1 MPLLDDRLGKVNSRS
16 SSISSV
22 NALAPSDSLGG
33 LPRLDHYSETQHRTI
48 DAAMELFAEHGV
60 SGTSFQMI
68 ADTVGVTKAAIYHQ
82 FKTKD
87 AIVLAVAEVGLSP
100 LEEALAEAEREAT
113 PGAQRELLLER
124 VIDLAVSR
132 RRWVNALQGDP
143 VMIRL
148 LGSHDPFIDLMSRV
162 YSVLMGL
169 SDDGP
174 SDRMRIAII
183 SAAIGAA
190 IVHPLVVDMDDD
202 TVRRELLAVCR
213 RLFDIPD

>member
-1 MPLLDDRLGKVNSRS
+1 
-16 SSISSV
+16 
-22 NALAPSDSLGG
+22 
-33 LPRLDHYSETQHRTI
+33 
-48 DAAMELFAEHGV
+48 
-60 SGTSFQMI
+60 MI
-68 ADTVGVTKAAIYHQ
+68 ADAVGVTKAAIYHQ

-87 AIVLAVAEVGLSP
+87 AIVLAVAETGLSP
-100 LEEALAEAEREAT
+100 LEDALEEAERET
-113 PGAQRELLLER
+113 SPEAQRVLLLTR

-148 LGSHDPFIDLMSRV
+148 LGSHDPFVELMGRV

-169 SDDGP
+169 SGDRP
-174 SDRMRIAII
+174 SDRMRIAIV

-202 TVRRELLAVCR
+202 TLRIELIAVTR
-213 RLFDIPD
+213 RLFDVPD

>member
-1 MPLLDDRLGKVNSRS
+1 MPP
-16 SSISSV
+16 
-22 NALAPSDSLGG
+22 LAPADPPDELAIEQ
-33 LPRLDHYSETQHRTI
+33 RYSETQRRTI

-68 ADTVGVTKAAIYHQ
+68 ADAVGVTKAAIYHQ

-100 LEEALAEAEREAT
+100 LEDALAEAELQPT
-113 PGAQRELLLER
+113 PEAQRELLLTR
-124 VIDLAVSR
+124 VVDLAVSR

-148 LGSHDPFIDLMSRV
+148 LGTHDPFADLMARV
-162 YSVLMGL
+162 YMVLMGL
-169 SDDGP
+169 AEDGP
-174 SDRMRIAII
+174 AERMRIAII

-202 TVRRELLAVCR
+202 TVRAELLAVTR
-213 RLFDIPD
+213 RLFDLPD

>member
-1 MPLLDDRLGKVNSRS
+1 MT
-16 SSISSV
+16 
-22 NALAPSDSLGG
+22 ALAPADPPDGHT
-33 LPRLDHYSETQHRTI
+33 PHDRYSATQHRTI
-48 DAAMELFAEHGV
+48 DAAMELFAQHGV

-68 ADTVGVTKAAIYHQ
+68 ADAVGLTKAAIYHQ

-100 LEEALAEAEREAT
+100 LEDALEAAEEEAT
-113 PGAQRELLLER
+113 PEAQRARLLIG

-148 LGSHDPFIDLMSRV
+148 LGSHDPFVDLMSRV
-162 YSVLMGL
+162 YSVLMGFA
-169 SDDGP
+169 DDGP
-174 SDRMRIAII
+174 SERMRIAIV

-190 IVHPLVVDMDDD
+190 IVHPLIADMDDD
-202 TVRRELLAVCR
+202 TVRTELLAVTR
-213 RLFDIPD
+213 RLFDIAD